1 MNNDNNLQGSN
12 VNNPVNPVNNNVVGA
27 SNPQVTQQVQPQPVV
42 NQAQNQGMVN
52 QVSQQPVQAPN
63 TNQAPYQT

>member
-27 SNPQVTQQVQPQPVV
+27 SNPQVTQQVQPQPIV

-63 TNQAPYQT
+63 ANQAPY